1 MTSFVD
7 VAIIGAGPYGL
18 SVAAHLSGRGIDHRI
33 FGEPM
38 AAWQNNMPA
47 GMHLKSDG
55 SSSDLS
61 DPGSDFTLGDFC
73 AEAGLEHDPRL
84 IPVPLATFVA
94 YGLAFQARFAP
105 QVEAKR
111 LVRLSRG
118 DKAHLLQFDDGE
130 TVLARHVV
138 VAVGVLPFTHVP
150 ANLAHLPRELASH
163 SSAYGPLDG
172 FAGREV
178 TVLGAGSSALD
189 LAALLHEQGA
199 RVTLVA
205 RPTQLEF
212 HGSPHK
218 KESLRRRVM
227 HYRPSSKIG
236 GGWLLRLCDDAPQ
249 LIRLLPE
256 RQRLDLVRHT
266 LGPSGGYFI
275 KDRLLGKVEV
285 KGGRTVQGAGV
296 YDDRV
301 RLATVG
307 PDGRSETIES
317 DHLVMATGYR
327 VDLGRLGFLDGELLS
342 RLRLVEGTPVLSANY
357 ETSVPGLHFVGL
369 ASANSFGP
377 VMRFVAGAV
386 HPAHRL
392 GHHLAKS
399 LLRRPVSV
407 PALAPAE

>member
-1 MTSFVD
+1 MTSYVD
-7 VAIIGAGPYGL
+7 VAVIGAGPYGL
-18 SVAAHLSGRGIDHRI
+18 SVAAHLRARGIDHRI
-33 FGEPM
+33 FGDPM
-38 AAWQNNMPA
+38 SAWRDHMPP

-61 DPGSDFTLGDFC
+61 DLGGEFRLADFC
-73 AEAGLEHDPRL
+73 ADNGVEHDPLL
-84 IPVPLATFVA
+84 IPVPLANFLA

-105 QVEAKR
+105 WVEAKR
-111 LVRLSRG
+111 LVHLNRG
-118 DKAHLLQFDDGE
+118 SGALMLQFDDGE
-130 TVLARHVV
+130 AVLARHVV
-138 VAVGVLPFTHVP
+138 VAVGVLPFRHVP
-150 ANLAHLPRELASH
+150 ANLMHLPREMASH
-163 SSAYGPLDG
+163 SSAYGLLNRL
-172 FAGREV
+172 AGREV

-218 KESLRRRVM
+218 KKSLRRRVM

-256 RQRLDLVRHT
+256 RQRLELVRRT

-275 KDRLLGKVEV
+275 KDRVLGQLAV
-285 KGGRTVQGAGV
+285 KCGRSVKGAGV
-296 YDDRV
+296 ADGRV
-301 RLATVG
+301 RLAAVG
-307 PDGRSETIES
+307 PDGSHEVIES

-327 VDLGRLGFLDGELLS
+327 VDLGRLGFLDKDVLC
-342 RLRLVEGTPVLSANY
+342 RLRLAEGAPVLSADY

-392 GHHLAKS
+392 GRHLAKA